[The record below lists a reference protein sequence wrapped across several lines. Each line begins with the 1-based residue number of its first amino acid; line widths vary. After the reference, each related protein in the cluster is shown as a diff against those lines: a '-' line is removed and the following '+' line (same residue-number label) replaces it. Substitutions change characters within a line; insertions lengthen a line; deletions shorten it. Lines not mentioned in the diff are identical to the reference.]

1 MYHKIEMHI
10 SKFNNYLIFCEHF
23 LEPNFFKGIHL
34 AKPKKNELKSIFN
47 YLQNIRYDMTN
58 KDHFTN
64 LPQKI
69 KEILIKVL
77 LNCIL
82 PKSVS
87 EYNEY
92 QKMLHNTLEN
102 IESSCQD
109 ENTYITIANF
119 LKEFHENFLPYYKY
133 KNVKL
138 MSYKIVGEN
147 ILILLYGL
155 PN

>member
-10 SKFNNYLIFCEHF
+10 SKFNNYLIFSEHF

-64 LPQKI
+64 LPEKM

-77 LNCIL
+77 LIVFYLNL
-82 PKSVS
+82 
-87 EYNEY
+87 Y
-92 QKMLHNTLEN
+92 QN
-102 IESSCQD
+102 I
-109 ENTYITIANF
+109 
-119 LKEFHENFLPYYKY
+119 
-133 KNVKL
+133 
-138 MSYKIVGEN
+138 MN
-147 ILILLYGL
+147 IKKCFIIH
-155 PN
+155 

>member
-1 MYHKIEMHI
+1 
-10 SKFNNYLIFCEHF
+10 
-23 LEPNFFKGIHL
+23 
-34 AKPKKNELKSIFN
+34 
-47 YLQNIRYDMTN
+47 MTN

-64 LPQKI
+64 LPEKI

-77 LNCIL
+77 LNCVL
-82 PKSVS
+82 PKSVD
-87 EYNEY
+87 EYSEY

-102 IESSCQD
+102 LECNCPD

-119 LKEFHENFLPYYKY
+119 LKEFHENVLPYHKY

-147 ILILLYGL
+147 ILILLYRL